1 MILHVFAIHDRQGEF
16 YSNPFFLPH
25 AGLARRTFAEM
36 ARDPDN
42 QVGRYPADFSL
53 YELGTFDNVKCQFA
67 LGVPSFICTAISTL
81 TPPFN
86 AASEQ

>member
-1 MILHVFAIHDRQGEF
+1 MILYVFAIYDRQGDF
-16 YSNPFFLPH
+16 YSNPFFIPH
-25 AGLARRTFAEM
+25 VGLARRTFGEM
-36 ARDPDN
+36 ARDPDS

-53 YELGTFDNVKCQFA
+53 YELGTFDNVSCKFT
-67 LGVPSFICTAISTL
+67 LGQPLFVCTAISTL